1 MPNTRE
7 KLIELLCDVQYL
19 GGLEE
24 KIADHL
30 IANGVTIPVRCKDCR
45 KCHTYKDVITG
56 QLEYKCYLWNGSR
69 NVDADM
75 FCDAGERWMP
85 LPQPPMGNK
94 PDHKLDECSPQTEEG
109 E

>member
-7 KLIELLCDVQYL
+7 KLIELIRMPVTIFPDAVISPHITFTLPYAEDL
-19 GGLEE
+19 
-24 KIADHL
+24 ADHL

-45 KCHTYKDVITG
+45 KCHTHKDFITG
-56 QLEYKCYLWNGSR
+56 QPVYKCRLWNGSSD
-69 NVDADM
+69 VDADM

-85 LPQPPMGNK
+85 LPEK
-94 PDHKLDECSPQTEEG
+94 G